1 MEKSMSTYQNYRI
14 VKNNDFSDL
23 KPLPADTG
31 GTHSAHILG
40 ETDAPYGFYIY
51 IPAGYEQ
58 SSIRYPLLVFLHG
71 DGEQGNSSKDAWGR
85 ITKLTSRLAP
95 RWYSIASV
103 IRAKLINKFFFAR
116 NWPVIGSALDL
127 VLVHGPPHL
136 IRKGKWAPTYPMIEV
151 SPQCHYE
158 KWQADKIDEF
168 IRYILKNYRVNRSR
182 IYITGLSGGGDGIYR
197 YLAEMGNR
205 NLIAA
210 AVAICGE
217 GTAAQAKKAR
227 VPIWIFHTALDDLV
241 PLQTAIEM
249 KEGFTNVP
257 EVKLTVYPNIAHGGW
272 HNTYDLTGMG
282 KGSKKYDP
290 YDISIYDWLLTY
302 TFSENGG

>member
-1 MEKSMSTYQNYRI
+1 MTYQNSKI
-14 VKNNDFSDL
+14 VKNNNFSDL
-23 KPLPADTG
+23 KSLPADTG

-58 SSIRYPLLVFLHG
+58 SSVRYPLLVFHHG
-71 DGEQGNSSKDAWGR
+71 DGEQGNSTKDAWGR
-85 ITKLTSRLAP
+85 IARLTSQLVP
-95 RWYSIASV
+95 RWYSRSPPTRGKLMKRIFSV
-103 IRAKLINKFFFAR
+103 R
-116 NWPVIGSALDL
+116 NWPIFRSPLDL
-127 VLVHGPPHL
+127 VLEHGPPHL
-136 IRKGKWAPTYPMIEV
+136 IHNSKWTPTYPMIVV

-168 IRYILKNYRVNRSR
+168 IRYIVKNYRVNQSR
-182 IYITGLSGGGDGIYR
+182 IYMTGLSGGGDGVYR

-205 NLIAA
+205 SLVAA

-227 VPIWIFHTALDDLV
+227 VPIWIFHTEFDDVV

-257 EVKLTVYPNIAHGGW
+257 EVKLTVYPDMEHGGW
-272 HNTYDLTGMG
+272 GNTYDLTGMG
-282 KGSKKYDP
+282 KGSGKYDP

-302 TFSENGG
+302 SLSENGE